1 MSKVIDIEDRLQI
14 EKQKKAKIDKAK
26 KLEEVRRVMQCSR
39 CLARCA
45 KCGVQF
51 ETREVYKRYKGP
63 YRLCTACEE
72 EYQEFLRL
80 QEKGGASSCYWH
92 NREWV
97 ALWQAWIDF
106 QKALKE
112 YIESPEF
119 VDLLREVD
127 WQR

>member
-1 MSKVIDIEDRLQI
+1 MTKVIDIENRLQI
-14 EKQKKAKIDKAK
+14 EKKKKASIEKAK

-39 CLARCA
+39 CLARCS

-51 ETREVYKRYKGP
+51 DTQDIYKRHKGP
-63 YRLCTACEE
+63 YRFCSDCEE

-80 QEKGGASSCYWH
+80 KESGESSPYYWH
-92 NREWV
+92 NQQWME
-97 ALWQAWIDF
+97 LWEAWINF
-106 QKALKE
+106 QEALKR

-127 WQR
+127 WHR